1 MAAKK
6 DAPPARRNATK
17 TDATK
22 TDIGMK
28 ANAMTINVDV
38 NVVGT
43 ALQETLVELTD
54 LHLRAK
60 QAHWNVVGRHFRSLH
75 LELDE
80 LTGEVRTAADLVAE
94 RAVAIGYPPDGRPG
108 TVAKSTP
115 VPEFPAGRVLDGE
128 VIEMVTDA
136 LAEVCRHVRVRLEQ
150 TEDLVTQDLLADTL
164 AMLEKHHW
172 MFAAQRV
179 PASRA

>member
-6 DAPPARRNATK
+6 AAPTARRNATK
-17 TDATK
+17 TETL
-22 TDIGMK
+22 MK
-28 ANAMTINVDV
+28 GDLKGDAMTIDVDV
-38 NVVGT
+38 SVVGT
-43 ALQETLVELTD
+43 ALQETLVELID

-80 LTGEVRTAADLVAE
+80 LTDDVRAAADLVAE

-128 VIEMVTDA
+128 VVELVTDT
-136 LAEVCRHVRVRLEQ
+136 LAEICQHVRNRLVQ
-150 TEDLVTQDLLADTL
+150 VEDLVTQDLLAGVL

>member
-6 DAPPARRNATK
+6 AAPPARRNATK
-17 TDATK
+17 TDTM
-22 TDIGMK
+22 MK
-28 ANAMTINVDV
+28 ADAMTIDVDV
-38 NVVGT
+38 NVVGA
-43 ALQETLVELTD
+43 ALQETLVELID

-80 LTGEVRTAADLVAE
+80 LTDNVRVAADLVAE
-94 RAVAIGYPPDGRPG
+94 RAVAIGYPPDGRPS

-128 VIEMVTDA
+128 VIELVTDA
-136 LAEVCRHVRVRLEQ
+136 LAEVCQHVRSRLVQ
-150 TEDLVTQDLLADTL
+150 TEDLVTQDLLAETL